1 MLIRNGNEIMLAM
14 KIMDE
19 GEDSTFDGMDLDVN
33 IGRLNLPCA
42 PPFYE
47 KNSKV
52 LYFLRSSFKPTSF
65 CIYRSRCI
73 NCSIG
78 GTFKKIYNQA

>member
-1 MLIRNGNEIMLAM
+1 MLIRSGNEIVLAM

-19 GEDSTFDGMDLDVN
+19 DVDSTFDGMDLDVN
-33 IGRLNLPCA
+33 SGRLNLPWA

-52 LYFLRSSFKPTSF
+52 FLAL
-65 CIYRSRCI
+65 
-73 NCSIG
+73 
-78 GTFKKIYNQA
+78 TF